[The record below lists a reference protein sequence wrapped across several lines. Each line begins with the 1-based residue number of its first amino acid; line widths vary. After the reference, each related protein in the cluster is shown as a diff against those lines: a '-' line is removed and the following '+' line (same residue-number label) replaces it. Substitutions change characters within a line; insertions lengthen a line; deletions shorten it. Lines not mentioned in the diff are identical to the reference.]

1 MQSMSHGVK
10 ITDLTSGY
18 GKLPIL
24 HSISMDVKPS
34 SITTIVGPNGAGKTT
49 LIKSIVNLVTIMSGN
64 VLLGETNITG
74 METHKIVDHGIG
86 FVPQTSNIF
95 PNLSVHENLEL
106 SIRSTSADRTKQRI
120 EVIYE
125 KFPRLKERSKQ
136 QGKTLSGGERQ
147 MLAIGSA
154 LLAEPKLLILD
165 EPVTGLSPQL
175 TEEVINSIVKINQD
189 GTSILWVVEENPLQ
203 VLAVSDT
210 TFIIQ
215 SGTVQSETAPSEL
228 INSPDF
234 NEIFMGLS

>member
-1 MQSMSHGVK
+1 MSHGVK

-24 HSISMDVKPS
+24 HNVSMDVKPS

-49 LIKSIVNLVTIMSGN
+49 LIKSIVNLVTVMSGN

-120 EVIYE
+120 EAIYE

-175 TEEVINSIVKINQD
+175 TEEVISSIVKINQD

>member
-1 MQSMSHGVK
+1 MNHG
-10 ITDLTSGY
+10 IAIHNLTSGY
-18 GKLPIL
+18 GKLPVL
-24 HSISMDVKPS
+24 HDISLTARPG

-49 LIKSIVNLVTIMSGN
+49 LIKSIVNLVTVMSGQILFGD
-64 VLLGETNITG
+64 VDITG
-74 METHKIVDHGIG
+74 KETHKIVEQGIG
-86 FVPQTSNIF
+86 FVPQTLNIF

-106 SIRSTSADRTKQRI
+106 SMKSATAETTRTRI
-120 EVIYE
+120 EGIYRN
-125 KFPRLKERSKQ
+125 FPRLQERTKQ

-154 LLAEPKLLILD
+154 LLSEPNLLILD

-175 TEEVINSIVKINQD
+175 TEEVINSIVKINKD

-215 SGTVQSETAPSEL
+215 SGAVKTECASSDL
-228 INSPDF
+228 IRSPDF
-234 NEIFMGLS
+234 NQIFMGIT

>member
-1 MQSMSHGVK
+1 
-10 ITDLTSGY
+10 
-18 GKLPIL
+18 
-24 HSISMDVKPS
+24 
-34 SITTIVGPNGAGKTT
+34 
-49 LIKSIVNLVTIMSGN
+49 
-64 VLLGETNITG
+64 
-74 METHKIVDHGIG
+74 
-86 FVPQTSNIF
+86 
-95 PNLSVHENLEL
+95 
-106 SIRSTSADRTKQRI
+106 
-120 EVIYE
+120 
-125 KFPRLKERSKQ
+125 
-136 QGKTLSGGERQ
+136 
-147 MLAIGSA
+147 MLAIGRS
-154 LLAEPKLLILD
+154 LRAEPKLLILD

>member
-1 MQSMSHGVK
+1 MSHGVK

-24 HSISMDVKPS
+24 HNISMQVKAS

-49 LIKSIVNLVTIMSGN
+49 LIKSIVNLVTVMSGQ
-64 VLLGETNITG
+64 VLLGDTNITG

-120 EVIYE
+120 EAIYE

>member
-1 MQSMSHGVK
+1 MTHG
-10 ITDLTSGY
+10 ITISNLTSGY

-24 HSISMDVKPS
+24 NSVSLQVKPS
-34 SITTIVGPNGAGKTT
+34 SITTVVGPNGAGKTT
-49 LIKSIVNLVTIMSGN
+49 LIKSIVNLVSIMSGTISF
-64 VLLGETNITG
+64 GETDITG
-74 METHKIVDHGIG
+74 METHKIIDKGIG

-106 SIRSTSADRTKQRI
+106 SIRSGSADKTRERIRT
-120 EVIYE
+120 IYD
-125 KFPRLKERSKQ
+125 KFPRLEERSKQ

-154 LLAEPKLLILD
+154 LLGEPDLLILD

-175 TEEVINSIVKINQD
+175 TEEVINSIVKINND

-203 VLAVSDT
+203 VQAVSDT

-215 SGTVQSETAPSEL
+215 AGAVQSETAPSEL

-234 NEIFMGLS
+234 NEIFMGIS

>member
-1 MQSMSHGVK
+1 MSHGVK

-24 HSISMDVKPS
+24 HNISMQVKPS

-49 LIKSIVNLVTIMSGN
+49 LIKSIVNLVTVMSGR

-106 SIRSTSADRTKQRI
+106 SIRSISADRTKQRI
-120 EVIYE
+120 EAIYE

-175 TEEVINSIVKINQD
+175 TEEVINSIVKINQG

>member
-1 MQSMSHGVK
+1 MSHGVK

-24 HSISMDVKPS
+24 HNISMQVKPS

-49 LIKSIVNLVTIMSGN
+49 LIKSIVNLVTVMSGR

-120 EVIYE
+120 EAIYG

-175 TEEVINSIVKINQD
+175 TEEVINSIVKINQG

>member
-1 MQSMSHGVK
+1 
-10 ITDLTSGY
+10 
-18 GKLPIL
+18 
-24 HSISMDVKPS
+24 
-34 SITTIVGPNGAGKTT
+34 
-49 LIKSIVNLVTIMSGN
+49 MSGQI
-64 VLLGETNITG
+64 LFGDLDITG
-74 METHKIVDHGIG
+74 KETHKIVEQGIG

-106 SIRSTSADRTKQRI
+106 SMKSATAETTRTRI
-120 EVIYE
+120 EGIYRN
-125 KFPRLKERSKQ
+125 FPRLQERTKQ

-154 LLAEPKLLILD
+154 LLSEPNLLILD

-175 TEEVINSIVKINQD
+175 TEEVINSIVKINKD

-215 SGTVQSETAPSEL
+215 SGAVKTECASSDL
-228 INSPDF
+228 IGSPDF
-234 NEIFMGLS
+234 NQIFMGIT

>member
-1 MQSMSHGVK
+1 MSHGVK

-24 HSISMDVKPS
+24 HNVSMDVKPS

-49 LIKSIVNLVTIMSGN
+49 LIKSIVNLVTVMSGN

>member
-1 MQSMSHGVK
+1 MSHGVK

-24 HSISMDVKPS
+24 HNISMDVKPS

-49 LIKSIVNLVTIMSGN
+49 LIKSIVNLVTVMSGN

>member
-1 MQSMSHGVK
+1 MNSGVE
-10 ITDLTSGY
+10 IEGLTSGY

-24 HSISMDVKPS
+24 HDISLTIKPS

-49 LIKSIVNLVTIMSGN
+49 LIKSIVNLVTVMSGTIRF
-64 VLLGETNITG
+64 GDADITNQ
-74 METHKIVDHGIG
+74 ETHKIVSQGIG

-95 PNLSVHENLEL
+95 PNLSVNENLEL
-106 SIRSTSADRTKQRI
+106 SMRSTSAEKTANRI
-120 EVIYE
+120 EVIYK

-136 QGKTLSGGERQ
+136 LGKTLSGGERQ

-154 LLAEPKLLILD
+154 LLAEPTLLILD

-175 TEEVINSIVKINQD
+175 TDEVIKSIVSINQD
-189 GTSILWVVEENPLQ
+189 GTNILWVVEENPLK

-215 SGTVQSETAPSEL
+215 SGAVKAECIPNEL

-234 NEIFMGLS
+234 NQIFMGLS

>member
-1 MQSMSHGVK
+1 MIEVQH
-10 ITDLTSGY
+10 ITKRY
-18 GKLPIL
+18 GPVAAVNDVSFRVEAGQIL
-24 HSISMDVKPS
+24 GFL
-34 SITTIVGPNGAGKTT
+34 GPNGAGKTT
-49 LIKSIVNLVTIMSGN
+49 LIKSIVNLVTVMSGQ
-64 VLLGETNITG
+64 VLFGDLDITG
-74 METHKIVDHGIG
+74 KETHKIVEQGIG

-106 SIRSTSADRTKQRI
+106 SMKSGSAEKTRTRI
-120 EVIYE
+120 EAIYSN
-125 KFPRLKERSKQ
+125 FPRLLERTKQ

-154 LLAEPKLLILD
+154 LLSEPNLLILD

-175 TEEVINSIVKINQD
+175 TEEVINSIVKINKG

-215 SGTVQSETAPSEL
+215 SGVVKTECASSDL
-228 INSPDF
+228 IGSSDF
-234 NEIFMGLS
+234 NQIFMGIT